1 MGNIAFPFDGATRM
15 NQPDIYKSN
24 ALVEAQYRLSVAEQ
38 RIILACIKE
47 VRRNEKITDDKLYSV
62 SATQIAELSGTSTKQ
77 AYRELEK
84 AALRL
89 KQRDVRLL
97 EEPNGRGKKRK
108 VMVTGWVQTIIYV
121 EDEGRV
127 ELRFTKDMLPYL
139 SELSTQFTRYSL
151 SDVAQMTSSHA
162 IRLYELLCQWRNFG
176 CREVSIEQLREML
189 QVQNMYPV
197 LKDLKRRVIEP
208 AVEQINQHSPLW
220 VKYEQ
225 RKSGRRVSH
234 LLFTFGEKPSEK
246 PLKTRKNKAATNNKN
261 ASGAIY
267 GIPIAIIES
276 RAQAGESYEDA
287 ALRLLN
293 EAKKEK

>member
-1 MGNIAFPFDGATRM
+1 MS
-15 NQPDIYKSN
+15 QPDIYKSN

-38 RIILACIKE
+38 RIILACIKH
-47 VRRNEKITDDKLYSV
+47 VRRDEKITDDELYSV

-97 EEPNGRGKKRK
+97 EEPNGQGKKRK

-151 SDVAQMTSSHA
+151 ADVAQMTSGHA
-162 IRLYELLCQWRNFG
+162 IRLYELLCQWRNLG
-176 CREVSIEQLREML
+176 RREVSIEWLRQAFQL
-189 QVQNMYPV
+189 NDKYPAI
-197 LKDLKRRVIEP
+197 KDFKRWVIAP
-208 AVEQINQHSPLW
+208 AVEQINEHSPLW

-225 RKSGRRVSH
+225 RKTGRRVSH
-234 LLFTFGEKPSEK
+234 LAFIFGEKK
-246 PLKTRKNKAATNNKN
+246 PTKLVQSKDNKPKRKQISKSKAAEM
-261 ASGAIY
+261 AR
-267 GIPIAIIES
+267 P
-276 RAQAGESYEDA
+276 GEQWPELYK
-287 ALRLLN
+287 RLSA
-293 EAKKEK
+293 EYRIVE

>member
-1 MGNIAFPFDGATRM
+1 M

-47 VRRNEKITDDKLYSV
+47 VRRNEKITDDELYSV

-97 EEPNGRGKKRK
+97 EEPNGQGKKRK
-108 VMVTGWVQTIIYV
+108 VMVTGWVQTIIYI

-139 SELSTQFTRYSL
+139 SELSSQFTRYSL
-151 SDVAQMTSSHA
+151 ADVAQMTSGHA
-162 IRLYELLCQWRNFG
+162 IRLYELLCQWRNLG
-176 CREVSIEQLREML
+176 RREVSIEWLRQAFQL
-189 QVQNMYPV
+189 NDKYPAI
-197 LKDLKRRVIEP
+197 KDFKRWVIQP
-208 AVEQINQHSPLW
+208 AVEQINEHSPLW
-220 VKYEQ
+220 IKYEQ

-246 PLKTRKNKAATNNKN
+246 PLKTRKNKTATNTRGKNKN
-261 ASGAIY
+261 ALGAIY
-267 GIPIAIIES
+267 GIPMAIIES

-293 EAKKEK
+293 EAKKER

>member
-1 MGNIAFPFDGATRM
+1 M

-38 RIILACIKE
+38 RIILACIKH
-47 VRRNEKITDDKLYSV
+47 VRRDERITDDELYSV
-62 SATQIAELSGTSTKQ
+62 SATQIADISGTSTKQ

-97 EEPNGRGKKRK
+97 EEPNGQGKKRK

-151 SDVAQMTSSHA
+151 ADVAQMTSGHA
-162 IRLYELLCQWRNFG
+162 IRLYELLCQWRNLG
-176 CREVSIEQLREML
+176 RREVSIEQLRDMF
-189 QVQNMYPV
+189 QVQDMYPA

-208 AVEQINQHSPLW
+208 AVEQINEHSPLW

-225 RKSGRRVSH
+225 HKTGRRVTH
-234 LLFTFGEKPSEK
+234 LTFTFNEKVPGGPQKPRTEKPKVTTSSK
-246 PLKTRKNKAATNNKN
+246 KAHGG
-261 ASGAIY
+261 SGAIY
-267 GIPIAIIES
+267 GIPMAIIEKNA
-276 RAQAGESYEDA
+276 RPGELCEDT
-287 ALRLLN
+287 ALRLLD
-293 EAKKEK
+293 EAKQGKVGEK